1 MARANHTHILFI
13 LDRSGSMQT
22 IHADVVG
29 GFNAFLAS
37 QQGAE
42 GTADLTL
49 VQFDTHI
56 ETVMDGVD
64 IRAVSPL
71 THGDFEPRGST
82 ALFDA
87 MGTSMDAL
95 GRQLAARAET
105 DRPENVVVAVMT
117 DGEENASR
125 EYTFERIQTMIE
137 HQRSYYNW
145 EIVFLASELSTHT
158 LSRRM
163 GVAQDKSVR
172 WSKSP
177 AGVSAAFIA
186 MDAEILKSRKGKE
199 KDLDFLS
206 KIQD

>member
-13 LDRSGSMQT
+13 LDRSGSMQS

-37 QQGAE
+37 QQSAE

-49 VQFDTHI
+49 VQFDTRI
-56 ETVMDGVD
+56 ETVLEGVD
-64 IRAVSPL
+64 IRAVSPF

-87 MGTSMDAL
+87 MGSSMDAL
-95 GRQLAARAET
+95 GRELAARREA

-125 EYTFERIQTMIE
+125 EYTFEQIQERIE

-145 EIVFLASELSTHT
+145 EIVFLASELRT
-158 LSRRM
+158 LNISRQM
-163 GVAQDKSVR
+163 GVAREKSMR

-177 AGVSAAFIA
+177 EGVSAAFIA
-186 MDAEILKSRKGKE
+186 MDEEILKSRK
-199 KDLDFLS
+199 S
-206 KIQD
+206 KMRD

>member
-13 LDRSGSMQT
+13 LDRSGSMQS

-37 QQGAE
+37 QQSAE

-49 VQFDTHI
+49 VQFDTRI
-56 ETVMDGVD
+56 ETVLEGVD
-64 IRAVSPL
+64 IRAVAPFRNE
-71 THGDFEPRGST
+71 DFEPRGST
-82 ALFDA
+82 ALYDA
-87 MGTSMDAL
+87 MGSSMDAL
-95 GRQLAARAET
+95 GRELAARREA

-125 EYTFERIQTMIE
+125 EYTFEQIQERIE

-145 EIVFLASELSTHT
+145 EIVFLASELRT
-158 LSRRM
+158 LNISRQM
-163 GVAQDKSVR
+163 GVAREKSMR

-177 AGVSAAFIA
+177 EGVSAAFIA
-186 MDAEILKSRKGKE
+186 MDAEILKSRKIKMR
-199 KDLDFLS
+199 D
-206 KIQD
+206 

>member
-13 LDRSGSMQT
+13 LDRSGSMQS

-29 GFNAFLAS
+29 GFNQFLSS

-56 ETVMDGVD
+56 ETVMEGVD
-64 IRAVSPL
+64 IRAVKSF
-71 THGDFEPRGST
+71 TRGDFVPRGST

-87 MGTSMDAL
+87 MGSSMDAL
-95 GRQLAARAET
+95 GRELAARREA

-117 DGEENASR
+117 DGEENASH

-158 LSRRM
+158 MSRQM
-163 GVAQDKSVR
+163 GVAEEKSMR
-172 WSKSP
+172 WSKSSE
-177 AGVSAAFIA
+177 GTVAAFMS
-186 MDAEILKSRKGKE
+186 MDAEILKARK
-199 KDLDFLS
+199 S
-206 KIQD
+206 KMRD